1 MDSTR
6 PWAYFDGA
14 SQNNN
19 QLCGRGA
26 LLYLSESL
34 FFKLKMGLE
43 TGTNNYAR
51 LTSLKLLLLFAGEK
65 GVKTIQIF
73 GDSMTVINWTQKTQK
88 CHNILLLSLLE
99 EIFRI
104 LDPFDSFSLQHI
116 YRERNSEANLL
127 SKAGI
132 QMGFGQWMIS

>member
-1 MDSTR
+1 M
-6 PWAYFDGA
+6 
-14 SQNNN
+14 
-19 QLCGRGA
+19 
-26 LLYLSESL
+26 
-34 FFKLKMGLE
+34 
-43 TGTNNYAR
+43 
-51 LTSLKLLLLFAGEK
+51 SLKLLLLFAGEK

-99 EIFRI
+99 EIFKN

-132 QMGFGQWMIS
+132 HMGFRQWMIS